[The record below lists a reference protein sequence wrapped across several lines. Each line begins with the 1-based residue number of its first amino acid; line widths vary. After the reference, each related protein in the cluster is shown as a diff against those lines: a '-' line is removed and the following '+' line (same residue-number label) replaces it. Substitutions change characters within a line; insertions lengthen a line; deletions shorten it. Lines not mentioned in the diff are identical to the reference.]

1 MDGRDRRVFALLS
14 FGVLALTAA
23 AIVQASR
30 PQWKS
35 YQRAFYALAASL
47 ENDAAAR
54 QRLRSA
60 RVEIQQILLPGLGRA
75 DRCPTC
81 HLGVEDPGL
90 GNAPHPFRTHP
101 DLGTHRIAKFGCTV
115 CHGGQGFATEKDAAH
130 GPVANWLEPR
140 LPQRY
145 LRAACGRCHKEGEIP
160 GAPEFTI
167 ARRIFW
173 TRGCP
178 GCHRLNGF
186 GNTIGPDL
194 SDEARKERTP
204 EWLEQHFRDPRSV
217 TPTSPMPDF
226 QFSRGE
232 IEALTLFVLSLTT
245 APMAGY
251 YLSVPMLPTAGN
263 GRLLFAGAGC
273 LRCHALGGAGGRAA
287 VDLAGVTE
295 RHSDQ
300 YLERQLEQPD
310 LSSLPAAM
318 PSYPFSPSARRALIA
333 FLRVAGAE
341 DARALLQEQSRRLDP
356 AAARIENGRR
366 RTLRYGCVG
375 CHGPELQGGVKNPNS
390 QGGEVPALIHL
401 ADDYTPEEVKAIIR
415 RGKTPALEDPNKPA
429 PPLYMPTWGKIL
441 TEEDL
446 ERILAYAWSLRPHET
461 EAW

>member
-14 FGVLALTAA
+14 LGVLVLTVA

-30 PQWKS
+30 PQWKT
-35 YQRAFYALAASL
+35 YQRAFFALAASL
-47 ENDAAAR
+47 EKDPAAR
-54 QRLRSA
+54 SRLLGA
-60 RVEIQQILLPGLGRA
+60 PLEIKQVLLPGLRRA

-90 GNAPHPFRTHP
+90 RDAPHPYRTHP
-101 DLGTHRIAKFGCTV
+101 DLGPHRIARFGCTV
-115 CHGGQGFATEKDAAH
+115 CHGGQGLATEKEGAH
-130 GPVANWLEPR
+130 GPVANWREPR
-140 LPQRY
+140 LPRRY
-145 LRAACGRCHKEGEIP
+145 LRAACGRCHREGEIP
-160 GAPEFTI
+160 GAPEITI

-217 TPTSPMPDF
+217 TPASPMPDF
-226 QFSRGE
+226 QFSRE
-232 IEALTLFVLSLTT
+232 EMEALTLFMLSLTT
-245 APMAGY
+245 APMAEY
-251 YLSVPMLPTAGN
+251 YLSVPVLPTAGQ
-263 GRLLFAGAGC
+263 GRLLFAEAGC
-273 LRCHALGGAGGRAA
+273 IRCHSLGGVGGRAA
-287 VDLAGVTE
+287 SDLAGITG
-295 RHSDQ
+295 RRSMK

-310 LSSLPAAM
+310 VSPRSVAM
-318 PSYPFSPSARRALIA
+318 PYYAFSPSARRALIA
-333 FLRVAGAE
+333 FLGEAGAE
-341 DARALLQEQSRRLDP
+341 DARALFPEHRRPLDS
-356 AAARIENGRR
+356 AAALIENGRR
-366 RTLRYGCVG
+366 RTLRFGCVG
-375 CHGPELQGGVKNPNS
+375 CHGRDLKGGVKNPNS

-429 PPLYMPTWGKIL
+429 PPLYMPTWAKIL
-441 TEEDL
+441 SEEDL
-446 ERILAYAWSLRPHET
+446 ERILAYAWSLRPPQA